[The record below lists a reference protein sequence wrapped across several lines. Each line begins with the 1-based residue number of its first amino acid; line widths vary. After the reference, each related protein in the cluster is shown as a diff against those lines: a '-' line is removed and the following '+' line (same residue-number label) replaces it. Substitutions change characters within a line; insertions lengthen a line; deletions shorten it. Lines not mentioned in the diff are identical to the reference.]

1 MERLPKFPDERLLAE
16 SLKSPQ
22 AMERYE
28 RLAIGYQIKKLRQKS
43 GYKQSTLAKKL
54 KTSQSAI
61 ARMEAGKQNC
71 SLGLLVK
78 IGFLLGKRLHI
89 KFL

>member
-1 MERLPKFPDERLLAE
+1 MEKLPRFPDEKLLAE
-16 SLKSPQ
+16 SLRSPQ

-28 RLAIGYQIKKLRQKS
+28 RLALGYQIKKLRKKL
-43 GYKQSTLAKKL
+43 GFKQATLAKKL
-54 KTSQSAI
+54 KTSQSAV

-78 IGFLLGKRLHI
+78 IGFLLGKRLRVQ
-89 KFL
+89 FL